1 MSLLVLHHTPDV
13 GLGALAAP
21 LEARDGAVRHVAVAE
36 VDTIDLDDATG
47 VLVLGGRPDGGFP
60 THELDALRRAV
71 DTEVA
76 VFGIDGGGQALAE
89 ALGGEVAPRARPEAA
104 FVAVH
109 RTAPGRE
116 DPVSA
121 GWPDG
126 SYALALHRHEVVR
139 LPGEAEQL
147 LIGSDGPSLWRLGS
161 AWATSLH
168 VEADADTV
176 ARWFGEG
183 EWQALA
189 ADAGVDPEALVTE
202 AAERDR
208 FTRAVGTSLV
218 LRWLDGEAAG

>member
-1 MSLLVLHHTPDV
+1 MHHTPDV
-13 GLGALAAP
+13 GLAALAEP
-21 LEARDGAVRHVAVAE
+21 VQSRDIAVRHVDVTE

-47 VLVLGGRPDGGFP
+47 VLVLGGRPGDGFP
-60 THELDALRRAV
+60 AHELEALRRAV

-109 RTAPGRE
+109 RTVPGRE

-126 SYALALHRHEVVR
+126 SLALALHRHEVVR
-139 LPGEAEQL
+139 LPSEAEQL

-161 AWATSLH
+161 ACATSLH
-168 VEADADTV
+168 LEADAAAV
-176 ARWFGEG
+176 ARWLGSDD
-183 EWQALA
+183 WQALA
-189 ADAGVDPEALVTE
+189 ADAGVDPEALTAE